1 MRYTGRAIDM
11 PCRERGMRTLFLPAR
26 EVRAADEAALC
37 GAKRSLAD
45 GGGRGATIG
54 LGKVSVA
61 GE

>member
-1 MRYTGRAIDM
+1 MRCTGRAIDM

-26 EVRAADEAALC
+26 EVRAADEGALC
-37 GAKRSLAD
+37 GANRGVAD
-45 GGGRGATIG
+45 GGRGAAIG